1 MPGPHAGTAQHGS
14 GRACDGCG
22 RLAPSHPC
30 FAEIPTD
37 ARDVVVVATNGWG
50 ERFLAHALDNDQPS
64 PA

>member
-1 MPGPHAGTAQHGS
+1 MRWVRALGT
-14 GRACDGCG
+14 D
-22 RLAPSHPC
+22 HPC